1 MWMCVRGCMWVCMKD
16 RIAPP
21 CSWLMNSCF
30 YTIYNDLFKG
40 AIYDLL
46 NNDNSI
52 LIEFYSGWCLFII
65 VVVFPQ
71 IYKSVKMSKPRFQVS
86 KHSQTDWLA
95 LLFLPKQMAQN
106 SAVETNFLVVLAI
119 QNWDTSYLPTSHLS
133 NVIVL

>member
-1 MWMCVRGCMWVCMKD
+1 MCMKD

-86 KHSQTDWLA
+86 KHSQTD
-95 LLFLPKQMAQN
+95 
-106 SAVETNFLVVLAI
+106 
-119 QNWDTSYLPTSHLS
+119 
-133 NVIVL
+133 